1 MRWVDLVAAYSP
13 AVAMLAFLWAG
24 CQFVLAVFHGA
35 IEIDGVVAGVS
46 WAEVAVF
53 LSLHWFA
60 CRRLLQLNRWMSVG
74 MLIVGWVV
82 QDASGRAVFFLFKP
96 ILLW

>member
-1 MRWVDLVAAYSP
+1 MQT
-13 AVAMLAFLWAG
+13 FLWAG

-35 IEIDGVVAGVS
+35 IEIDGVVKGTS
-46 WAEVAVF
+46 WAQVAVI
-53 LSLHWFA
+53 LLVHWFA
-60 CRRLLQLNRWMSVG
+60 CRRLLQLNRWMSVA

-82 QDASGRAVFFLFKP
+82 QDGCSRAVFLLFKP